1 VVKIREIVAP
11 DGSQTLIT
19 PWLSQE
25 LAHYVGFSARNDRN
39 LLAFQ
44 FHRQAKR
51 DSKNG
56 GIRFKNQ
63 IK

>member
-1 VVKIREIVAP
+1 MENRENVAP

-19 PWLSQE
+19 PWLRQE
-25 LAHYVGFSARNDRN
+25 LNQYVDSSAPNGGN

-51 DSKNG
+51 DSKMLVLDYQT
-56 GIRFKNQ
+56 R
-63 IK
+63 